1 MARRRLV
8 ADSRG
13 NGPRNPGAI
22 ASSLLRTV
30 QFPFRAP
37 TTPGGVEPLE
47 RPGATGADYETRW
60 ARRTPARMA
69 RVALIEGVMR
79 PTAAVLASPD
89 RRGGDRLRDIE
100 GPVIFAPNHH
110 SHLDTPLMLTSIPEP
125 WRHKLFVGAGADYF
139 FTNRVT
145 GALSALAIGAIPIE
159 RKKITRRSADQA
171 AALID
176 DGWSMLI
183 FPEGGRSPDGW
194 GQPFRGG
201 AAYLA
206 LRCDVP
212 VVPVHLRGTGRILRK
227 GKKLPTPSSTVV
239 TFGDPLRPE
248 PGEDSRRF
256 AARIEDAVA
265 ALADETTTDW
275 YQARRR
281 AHQRANPSLSGPD
294 ISNWRRAW
302 AMGDTNRR
310 SRKTKRR
317 WPSV

>member
-1 MARRRLV
+1 V
-8 ADSRG
+8 
-13 NGPRNPGAI
+13 RNPTAI
-22 ASSLLRTV
+22 ASGLLRRA
-30 QFPFRAP
+30 QFPLRAP
-37 TTPGGVEPLE
+37 TTPGGVEPVPA
-47 RPGATGADYETRW
+47 PGKTGADYDTDW
-60 ARRTPARMA
+60 ARRYPARMA
-69 RVALIEGVMR
+69 RVALVEGVMR
-79 PTAAVLASPD
+79 PAAAVLAAPQ
-89 RRGGDRLRDIE
+89 RRGAYRLHDID
-100 GPVIFAPNHH
+100 GPAIFAPNHH

-145 GALSALAIGAIPIE
+145 GAASALAIGAIPIE
-159 RKKITRRSADQA
+159 RKKVTRRSADQA

-176 DGWSMLI
+176 EGWSMLI

-206 LRCDVP
+206 LRCDIP

-227 GKKLPTPSSTVV
+227 GKKLPTPSSTIV
-239 TFGDPLRPE
+239 TFGDPLRAE
-248 PGEDSRRF
+248 SDEDSRHL

-281 AHQRANPSLSGPD
+281 AHQKANPTLGGPD
-294 ISNWRRAW
+294 VSHWRRAW
-302 AMGDTNRR
+302 AMGDTRR
-310 SRKTKRR
+310 GRKTKRR
-317 WPSV
+317 WPI

>member
-1 MARRRLV
+1 MPSPLV
-8 ADSRG
+8 SRSRG
-13 NGPRNPGAI
+13 NSPRKPTAI
-22 ASSLLRTV
+22 ASSWLKR
-30 QFPFRAP
+30 QSFPMTAP
-37 TTPGGVEPLE
+37 TTPETVEPVE
-47 RPGATGADYETRW
+47 RPGKVGADYDTAW
-60 ARRTPARMA
+60 ARRYPARIA
-69 RVALIEGVMR
+69 RLALVEGVMR
-79 PTAAVLASPD
+79 PTAAVLAAPD
-89 RRGGDRLRDIE
+89 RRGGDRLADVD

-159 RKKITRRSADQA
+159 RKRITRRSADQA

-176 DGWSMLI
+176 EGWSMLI

-201 AAYLA
+201 AAYLS

-227 GKKLPTPSSTVV
+227 GKALPTPSSTVV
-239 TFGDPLRPE
+239 TFGDPLTPAV
-248 PGEDSRRF
+248 GEDSRRF

-265 ALADETTTDW
+265 ALADETATNW
-275 YQARRR
+275 YEARVR
-281 AHQRANPSLSGPD
+281 AHQRANPTLAGPEVAK
-294 ISNWRRAW
+294 WRRAW
-302 AMGDTNRR
+302 AVGETRKDRR
-310 SRKTKRR
+310 RKQR
-317 WPSV
+317 WPL

>member
-1 MARRRLV
+1 
-8 ADSRG
+8 
-13 NGPRNPGAI
+13 
-22 ASSLLRTV
+22 
-30 QFPFRAP
+30 
-37 TTPGGVEPLE
+37 
-47 RPGATGADYETRW
+47 
-60 ARRTPARMA
+60 
-69 RVALIEGVMR
+69 
-79 PTAAVLASPD
+79 
-89 RRGGDRLRDIE
+89 
-100 GPVIFAPNHH
+100 
-110 SHLDTPLMLTSIPEP
+110 MLTSIPEP
-125 WRHKLFVGAGADYF
+125 WRHKLIVGAGADYF
-139 FTNRVT
+139 FANRIT

-201 AAYLA
+201 AAYLS

-212 VVPVHLRGTGRILRK
+212 VVPVHLQGTGAILRK
-227 GKKLPTPSSTVV
+227 GKRLPTPSSTIV

-248 PGEDSRRF
+248 PDEDSRRL

-281 AHQRANPSLSGPD
+281 AHQKANPTLSGPD
-294 ISNWRRAW
+294 ISHWRRAW
-302 AMGDTNRR
+302 ATGDTRR
-310 SRKTKRR
+310 TRKTKRR
-317 WPSV
+317 WPAL